1 MDKFDILS
9 FATLTPRDRTANQAI
24 RFVVV
29 QLFRWNDNK
38 TGLICFFAVQWDQ
51 DAARLDFF
59 SPKLYWVIS
68 VMDEQKYT
76 IRENPTK

>member
-29 QLFRWNDNK
+29 QHFRWNDNK
-38 TGLICFFAVQWDQ
+38 TGSICFFAVGSR
-51 DAARLDFF
+51 AARLDFF